1 MNIDGLLKQYF
12 GDGGT
17 LPVIEV
23 FDSESIHAVY
33 KDIVNMLKMQPDIEL
48 GVLQTLSYCFYEI
61 LDNVLTH
68 SMKSCGTVVM
78 RYMTE
83 KTKIQIMVVDDG
95 IGIHRSLTENKE
107 YHDISEAEALA
118 KCMQDRVTDGKGMGF
133 GLYSTACLIRQAGIV
148 LKLHSGNHI
157 LISNGVEERIDKIHF
172 WQGTV
177 VYFELYS
184 DKDIDPDKVLE
195 NRTDAVTEFNDEFL
209 CTEDVDN
216 LW

>member
-1 MNIDGLLKQYF
+1 M
-12 GDGGT
+12 
-17 LPVIEV
+17 
-23 FDSESIHAVY
+23 
-33 KDIVNMLKMQPDIEL
+33 
-48 GVLQTLSYCFYEI
+48 
-61 LDNVLTH
+61 
-68 SMKSCGTVVM
+68 
-78 RYMTE
+78 
-83 KTKIQIMVVDDG
+83 
-95 IGIHRSLTENKE
+95 
-107 YHDISEAEALA
+107 
-118 KCMQDRVTDGKGMGF
+118 
-133 GLYSTACLIRQAGIV
+133 IRQAGIV